1 MSGQSDWRR
10 RRVVGGDQPNR
21 PGQPPTHR
29 RAPGSSGPAPVGPGP
44 RPSDS
49 VPSGA
54 DPAFGPASFDP
65 TAGDDALDLSE
76 VNFDENFLD
85 ALTRDV
91 PVPTRDAAEYQLAE
105 MLSGWKSEIM
115 ATPEPELVSVDDVE
129 RAIGTTERASRGR
142 RMVRHLRVVS
152 GAAAIV
158 IVAAAGLT
166 VLSEGS
172 QPGDPLWGIK
182 QVVFAEAASQ
192 TQAAHDVRNN
202 LERAEAAIAAG
213 DPGAAASLL
222 AEAQKR
228 MGPMDNEMRDEM
240 TDWMNRIRAGAGLPT
255 EVTDPASSTG
265 AEQPAT
271 TEPTRPDLT
280 SREDEPSS
288 PGESTPPGGGTDEPT
303 TPSEQTSEPQ
313 EPSTVPSSS
322 PPAQPSTP
330 SSSTKVTRYP
340 AEFPEIPWTPPPGV
354 DASGRPIG

>member
-21 PGQPPTHR
+21 PGQPPVHR
-29 RAPGSSGPAPVGPGP
+29 RAPGSSGPAPTGPGP
-44 RPSDS
+44 LDP

-54 DPAFGPASFDP
+54 NPAFDPAAHDFSA
-65 TAGDDALDLSE
+65 ADDSLDLSE

-115 ATPEPELVSVDDVE
+115 STPEPELVSVDDVE

-182 QVVFAEAASQ
+182 QVVFSEAASQ
-192 TQAAHDVRNN
+192 TQAAHDVRTN

-213 DPGAAASLL
+213 DPVAAASLL
-222 AEAQKR
+222 AEAKDR
-228 MGPMDNEMRDEM
+228 MGPMGDNEMRDEM

-255 EVTDPASSTG
+255 EVTDPTTPGG

-271 TEPTRPDLT
+271 TEPTGPDLT
-280 SREDEPSS
+280 SREDDPSA
-288 PGESTPPGGGTDEPT
+288 PGESTPPGGGSDDPT
-303 TPSEQTSEPQ
+303 APSEETSEP
-313 EPSTVPSSS
+313 EVPSSAPPS
-322 PPAQPSTP
+322 SGPAQPSAP
-330 SSSTKVTRYP
+330 SSSTKVTRFP
-340 AEFPEIPWTPPPGV
+340 AEIPGIPWTPPPGV

>member
-10 RRVVGGDQPNR
+10 RRVTGGDQPNR
-21 PGQPPTHR
+21 PGQPPAHR
-29 RAPGSSGPAPVGPGP
+29 RAPGPSGPAPAGPGP
-44 RPSDS
+44 RPVEPISPDVS
-49 VPSGA
+49 HRDLDHDVDPVADGA
-54 DPAFGPASFDP
+54 PN
-65 TAGDDALDLSE
+65 LSE
-76 VNFDENFLD
+76 VGFDENFLD

-91 PVPTRDAAEYQLAE
+91 PVPTRDAAEYELAE
-105 MLSGWKSEIM
+105 LLSGWKSEVVSKPAERLI
-115 ATPEPELVSVDDVE
+115 SVDDVE

-213 DPGAAASLL
+213 DPGTAASLL
-222 AEAQKR
+222 AEASER
-228 MGPMDNEMRDEM
+228 MGPMRDNEMRDEM
-240 TDWMNRIRAGAGLPT
+240 TEWLNRLRAGAGLPD
-255 EVTDPASSTG
+255 VTSLPLPSGS
-265 AEQPAT
+265 EQPT
-271 TEPTRPDLT
+271 TIEPTRPDL
-280 SREDEPSS
+280 RESGDKPS
-288 PGESTPPGGGTDEPT
+288 PADGSTPPPGEESDNPT
-303 TPSEQTSEPQ
+303 TLPEVPSEEP
-313 EPSTVPSSS
+313 VPSSDS
-322 PPAQPSTP
+322 PSTGPAQPSAPT
-330 SSSTKVTRYP
+330 SSTKVTRFP

>member
-10 RRVVGGDQPNR
+10 RRVAGGDQPHR

-29 RAPGSSGPAPVGPGP
+29 RAPGSSGPAPAGP
-44 RPSDS
+44 RPLGPVS
-49 VPSGA
+49 PGA
-54 DPAFGPASFDP
+54 DPGFDP
-65 TAGDDALDLSE
+65 TADDALDLSE

-91 PVPTRDAAEYQLAE
+91 PVPTRDSAEYRLAE
-105 MLSGWKSEIM
+105 MLSGWRSEIVS
-115 ATPEPELVSVDDVE
+115 TPEPELVSVDDVE

-182 QVVFAEAASQ
+182 QVVFSEAASQ
-192 TQAAHDVRNN
+192 TQAAHDVRTN

-213 DPGAAASLL
+213 DPVAAAGLL
-222 AEAQKR
+222 AEARER
-228 MGPMDNEMRDEM
+228 MGPMGDTEMRDEM
-240 TDWMNRIRAGAGLPT
+240 TDWMNRIRAGAGLPAET
-255 EVTDPASSTG
+255 TDPAPSTG
-265 AEQPAT
+265 EEQTVT
-271 TEPTRPDLT
+271 TEPTRPDLR
-280 SREDEPSS
+280 SSEDEPSS
-288 PGESTPPGGGTDEPT
+288 PDGSTPPGDGSDGPT
-303 TPSEQTSEPQ
+303 TPSEQTSEPSV
-313 EPSTVPSSS
+313 PSSVPSSS
-322 PPAQPSTP
+322 EPAQPSTP
-330 SSSTKVTRYP
+330 TSSTKVTRYP

>member
-10 RRVVGGDQPNR
+10 RRVAGGDQPNR
-21 PGQPPTHR
+21 PGQPPAHR
-29 RAPGSSGPAPVGPGP
+29 RAPGSSGPAPAGPGP
-44 RPSDS
+44 RPVDPFSSDAE
-49 VPSGA
+49 SGL
-54 DPAFGPASFDP
+54 DAFDLSAS
-65 TAGDDALDLSE
+65 DDALDLSE
-76 VNFDENFLD
+76 LNFDENFLD

-105 MLSGWKSEIM
+105 MLSGWRSEIVS
-115 ATPEPELVSVDDVE
+115 TPEPELLSVDDVE
-129 RAIGTTERASRGR
+129 RAIGTSERASRGR

-222 AEAQKR
+222 AEAQER

-240 TDWMNRIRAGAGLPT
+240 TDWMNRIRAGAGLPIET
-255 EVTDPASSTG
+255 TDPAPSPG
-265 AEQPAT
+265 AEQPGT
-271 TEPTRPDLT
+271 IDPTRPDLRN
-280 SREDEPSS
+280 SEDQPS
-288 PGESTPPGGGTDEPT
+288 PDASTPPGGGTDEPT
-303 TPSEQTSEPQ
+303 TPSEQASEPQ
-313 EPSTVPSSS
+313 EPSSVPPSSE
-322 PPAQPSTP
+322 PAEPSTP
-330 SSSTKVTRYP
+330 SSSTKVTRFP

-354 DASGRPIG
+354 DAGRPIG